1 MFNTNQTLPSP
12 LLSFYSATP
21 STTHG
26 TLNND
31 EKSDFR
37 LSVVKP
43 KLVLSQR
50 PMWRK
55 ENTLKSHWELKV
67 KTTKQ
72 PKARENADQA
82 VIGFRVASD
91 WLRKR
96 CEFSGPITE
105 RSKAIPKQSQN
116 SFDTQLKIALT
127 VLKWINRIQQKTS
140 TKWWFLFEHH
150 FQFDLNMGVLLLG
163 RDKVKYWTREIVFDF
178 QVVGSQ
184 ARILYSDQRGR
195 VALAEA
201 FNMAIR
207 DGILS
212 VSSLAFWHAFFKLC
226 NEQFNPFTAKIS

>member
-1 MFNTNQTLPSP
+1 
-12 LLSFYSATP
+12 
-21 STTHG
+21 
-26 TLNND
+26 
-31 EKSDFR
+31 
-37 LSVVKP
+37 
-43 KLVLSQR
+43 
-50 PMWRK
+50 MWRK
-55 ENTLKSHWELKV
+55 ENTFKNQWELRA

-72 PKARENADQA
+72 PKARKNTDDQV

-91 WLRKR
+91 WSRKR
-96 CEFSGPITE
+96 YEFSGPITE
-105 RSKAIPKQSQN
+105 RGNAIPKQSQN
-116 SFDTQLKIALT
+116 SFDTLLKIALV
-127 VLKWINRIQQKTS
+127 VLRWINRIQQKTS

-150 FQFDLNMGVLLLG
+150 FRFDLNMGVLLLG

-212 VSSLAFWHAFFKLC
+212 VSGLAFWHAFFKLC